1 MFSRKIKLIKVY
13 GWIYTI
19 RYFYK
24 ILLLIAFRFFR
35 IKYIKTKIYN
45 FEMYLLSH
53 DIGISQALILY
64 GEREQQLKYI
74 LDNEIKPG
82 YRIIDLGANLGYY
95 PLIEH
100 QSLEGRGKI
109 YALEPSPENIKT
121 LKKNIEL
128 NNAENVIDVYP
139 YAGGEKQGVEKFY
152 LSTHSNV
159 NTMLPTEFTTGKPSK
174 GVKGNFIDVEVIELS
189 SFIEENGNVDLIRMD
204 IEGYE
209 VEVLKGLT
217 KAIENNLFSGQI
229 VFECHSPKYDDNKH
243 SIRKQIKMLFDN
255 NYYVKYMTSNR
266 EHNNPFISR
275 DYKPIK
281 VVRTSVVNT
290 QGIYKNIS
298 NEDAEYFICESLGVR
313 DVFFEKRK

>member
-1 MFSRKIKLIKVY
+1 MISRKIKLIKIY
-13 GWIYTI
+13 GWIYAI
-19 RYFYK
+19 RYIAR
-24 ILLLIAFRFFR
+24 ILLLITFRFFR
-35 IKYIKTKIYN
+35 VKYIKTKIYD
-45 FEMYLLSH
+45 FRMYLLSK

-74 LDNEIKPG
+74 LDHEIQPG
-82 YRIIDLGANLGYY
+82 FRIIDLGANLGYY
-95 PLIEH
+95 PLIEY
-100 QSLEGRGKI
+100 QNLEGSGKI
-109 YALEPSPENIKT
+109 YALEPSPENIIT

-128 NNAENVIDVYP
+128 NEANDLITIYP
-139 YAGGEKQGVEKFY
+139 YAGGEKSGLEKFY

-174 GVKGNFIDVEVIELS
+174 GVKGNFIEVKVIELS
-189 SFIEENGNVDLIRMD
+189 SFIKENGNVDLIRMD

-217 KAIENNLFSGQI
+217 KAIENNSFTGQI

-243 SIRKQIKMLFDN
+243 SIREQLRMLFNN

-266 EHNNPFISR
+266 EHKNPFI
-275 DYKPIK
+275 DKGYKPIK

-298 NEDAEYFICESLGVR
+298 NEDAEYFICDSLGVR
-313 DVFFEKRK
+313 DVFFEKR